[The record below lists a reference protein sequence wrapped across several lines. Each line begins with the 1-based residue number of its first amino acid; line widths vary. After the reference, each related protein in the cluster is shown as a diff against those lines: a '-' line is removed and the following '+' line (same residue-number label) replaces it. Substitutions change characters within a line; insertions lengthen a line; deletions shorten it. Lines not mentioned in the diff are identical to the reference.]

1 MDEPELIKAAQ
12 KGELDAFNRLIL
24 AYQELAYNVACRILG
39 DSDAAEDAVQEAFI
53 SAYNNL
59 DSYRGGSFR
68 AWLLRVVTNKCYDEL
83 RRQKRHPEAPL
94 NPVMDDSE
102 DEFESP
108 IWLADDAP
116 TPEEY
121 SEQTL
126 LQEAIEECI
135 ARLPDEFRVVVV
147 MVDVQDFDYQEVAE
161 ATGSPLGTIKS
172 RLARAR
178 FKLRDCLDRFRELW
192 SDDFRLKD
200 EASL

>member
-1 MDEPELIKAAQ
+1 MDEPALIKAAQ

-24 AYQELAYNVACRILG
+24 AYQELAYNVACRILN
-39 DSDAAEDAVQEAFI
+39 DADTAEDAVQESFI

-59 DSYRGGSFR
+59 GSFRGGSFR

-94 NPVMDDSE
+94 NPVLDENE

-108 IWLADDAP
+108 SWLADDAP
-116 TPEEY
+116 TPEER

-126 LQEAIEECI
+126 LNKAIEECI
-135 ARLPDEFRVVVV
+135 SRLPDEFRIVVV
-147 MVDVQDFDYQEVAE
+147 MVDVHEFDYQEVAE

-178 FKLRDCLDRFRELW
+178 FKLRDCLDNFRELW

>member
-1 MDEPELIKAAQ
+1 MDEPALIKAAQ

-24 AYQELAYNVACRILG
+24 AYQELAYNVACRIL
-39 DSDAAEDAVQEAFI
+39 SDADTAEDAVQESFI

-59 DSYRGGSFR
+59 GSFRGGSFR

-94 NPVMDDSE
+94 NPVLDENE

-108 IWLADDAP
+108 FWLADDAP
-116 TPEEY
+116 TPEER

-126 LQEAIEECI
+126 LNKAIEECI
-135 ARLPDEFRVVVV
+135 SRLPDEFRIVVV
-147 MVDVQDFDYQEVAE
+147 MVDVQEFDYQEVAE

-178 FKLRDCLDRFRELW
+178 FKLRDCLDNFRELW